1 MKTCRWLVSVE
12 ASMDQWW
19 MELEL
24 CWNRCNS
31 IGSLHSSWWRCIA
44 LRKGTFTAYWIWHF
58 GWWQYLVQKFDAEI
72 TLDRGYHIATVIK
85 YLSQL
90 GVRWLGTHSEKINDW
105 PFSSNASEKTQSQE
119 LVSRDGAPHAA
130 WATRKI
136 HRVDTHAV
144 CYRNGSG
151 GIGNV
156 HFSDSTLYGL
166 WDLKCSLPIGKGKN
180 DIVKDPNEHGSIQ
193 ETLFKSWNEYVLELT
208 SVQAVCSW
216 FDMRTGFSPVQQTRT
231 QLLLS
236 SLLCLLM
243 INMENVFYH
252 CSRF

>member
-1 MKTCRWLVSVE
+1 
-12 ASMDQWW
+12 
-19 MELEL
+19 
-24 CWNRCNS
+24 
-31 IGSLHSSWWRCIA
+31 
-44 LRKGTFTAYWIWHF
+44 
-58 GWWQYLVQKFDAEI
+58 
-72 TLDRGYHIATVIK
+72 
-85 YLSQL
+85 L

-166 WDLKCSLPIGKGKN
+166 WDLKCSLPIGKVKN